1 MIRVSQA
8 KMALEH
14 ILEVGGAAYL
24 PVRMLTAYLESGRL
38 HVVRNAPTISRR
50 AYAVFPLRSEK
61 LELIEEVLDYF
72 EYSVELDP
80 SLL

>member
-14 ILEVGGAAYL
+14 VLELDGAAYL
-24 PVRMLTAYLESGRL
+24 PVRMLTAHLEAERL
-38 HVVRNAPTISRR
+38 HLVRNAPTISRR

-61 LELIEEVLDYF
+61 LELIEEVFDYF

-80 SLL
+80 LLL